1 MPINAQIEHF
11 DEEGLKEL
19 FEAALEKVTVTNHDY
34 PGIVRDMTMD
44 EKCKYILKQNYP
56 SNEINHW
63 LKSAGTTKLEQTN
76 Q

>member
-19 FEAALEKVTVTNHDY
+19 FEAALEKVTFINHDY
-34 PGIVRDMTMD
+34 PGILRDRTID
-44 EKCKYILKQNYP
+44 EKCKYITKQNYP
-56 SNEINHW
+56 FNEINHW
-63 LKSAGTTKLEQTN
+63 LKSAGTTKLAQTN